1 MAVPEP
7 RLADVE
13 YLEVQCKSALNP
25 VKGMGFGWSLNPYT
39 GCEHR
44 CAFCY
49 VRAFE
54 RRADRPS
61 DDRYGRTVRV
71 KVNVAAVLRSE
82 VSRKSWRK
90 ETVVIGAATDPY
102 QPAEGRFKLTR
113 QCLEVLR
120 DFSNPAAMIT
130 RGPMIVR
137 DLDVLTELARRAQLH
152 ITFSIPTVD
161 DDIWRR
167 TEPGTAHPKQR
178 LRAIEKLVGAGID
191 VGVGMAPI
199 LPGLSD
205 RPDRLEAVVKAA
217 RASAATR
224 TTVPSELAALGFR
237 TCGVPST
244 CCREESAVSR
254 RPRSPGGPCPATST
268 SSKRTANSSRCACS
282 STRASS
288 IGSLTRD
295 SRASRASQSRRVI
308 CAARWSTS
316 AYVSSSLD
324 CAAMSTEQKKPAES
338 LVQGLLAEKRE
349 LKVQLER
356 VRMELAETR
365 EGSSGPDP
373 RLKDLEVEVER
384 LRHQLATARA
394 DANVLREERDE
405 LRAGIEK
412 ALEQIADLSVEA

>member
-1 MAVPEP
+1 MGGGFASRAGRGVRSASLTTSARRRPRDRSPARSRHTSWGPSPDFRFPPPTGRPAAYSNRIANLRQPRSLRRPRTFVLSSGVMAVPEP

-217 RASAATR
+217 RAAGAT
-224 TTVPSELAALGFR
+224 
-237 TCGVPST
+237 
-244 CCREESAVSR
+244 
-254 RPRSPGGPCPATST
+254 
-268 SSKRTANSSRCACS
+268 
-282 STRASS
+282 
-288 IGSLTRD
+288 
-295 SRASRASQSRRVI
+295 
-308 CAARWSTS
+308 
-316 AYVSSSLD
+316 
-324 CAAMSTEQKKPAES
+324 
-338 LVQGLLAEKRE
+338 GLWAGMLH
-349 LKVQLER
+349 LKDG
-356 VRMELAETR
+356 TR
-365 EGSSGPDP
+365 EHFMSVLDKHWPEIVP
-373 RLKDLEVEVER
+373 RYEAAYRARAYLPQAFGKPTMNAVAR
-384 LRHQLATARA
+384 LRAVHAVVDRRRIVLEPPPPPEQLSLL
-394 DANVLREERDE
+394 N
-405 LRAGIEK
+405 
-412 ALEQIADLSVEA
+412 